1 MIDNNIPEEEILQ
14 AMVEVIWDEYGDS
27 FESANMFNSKK
38 QFLNTFR
45 RKAIEKIYELRREK
59 EKEVQKDAELKAYGK
74 CPECG
79 KQMVKR
85 SGPYGDFLGCSG
97 YPKCNHKGK
106 MRDIVIP
113 KVIPKVQVEKRKVS
127 LMDGPDWDDE
137 EVQTCGDVYPQ
148 ALGWGKDTFM

>member
-1 MIDNNIPEEEILQ
+1 MSTDVELLRGMIDAVWE
-14 AMVEVIWDEYGDS
+14 EYGDS
-27 FESANMFNSKK
+27 FMSACIYENK
-38 QFLNTFR
+38 QHFLNLMEE
-45 RKAIEKIYELRREK
+45 KATQKIK
-59 EKEVQKDAELKAYGK
+59 ETQEAQQAEQQKKAELAAYGN

-97 YPKCNHKGK
+97 YPRCNHKGK
-106 MRDIVIP
+106 MRDVVIP
-113 KVIPKVQVEKRKVS
+113 KAVHKPTPKVQVEKRVVG

-148 ALGWGKDTFM
+148 ALGWGKDFY